1 MSLRGVVLERHDE
14 ASPWRRGDTIPYVVS
29 DVASGCGFDT
39 DFVLLNH
46 QHSQ

>member
-1 MSLRGVVLERHDE
+1 MMSLRGVVLERHDE

-29 DVASGCGFDT
+29 DGWGFDT